1 MAGAEGA
8 ALREW
13 RREQGWD
20 VPEMA
25 RRLRHAAAE
34 PLAEDLAGMIRRW
47 ERGYCAISE
56 RYELLYRKLGYQPPA
71 NGATVTAAEVT
82 RRAQALPE
90 PGTITAMATGAV
102 TAGIADPEVIRA
114 AAADAVAKV
123 SRAREAMLRLAELLS
138 QEDAGG

>member
-1 MAGAEGA
+1 MAGVDGA

-13 RREQGWD
+13 RREQRWD
-20 VPEMA
+20 VPELA

-47 ERGYCAISE
+47 ERGYCAVSE
-56 RYELLYRKLGYQPPA
+56 RYELLYRKLGFRDGTEPP
-71 NGATVTAAEVT
+71 AAEVT
-82 RRAQALPE
+82 ARAQALPE
-90 PGTITAMATGAV
+90 PGTITAMAAGAV
-102 TAGIADPEVIRA
+102 AAGIADPDAIRA

-123 SRAREAMLRLAELLS
+123 TRAREAMLRLAELLS